1 MDAGVRLLGPPAV
14 RLADA
19 RIPLRPTKPHAAFVY
34 LACRGGRVRR
44 AELAALLWPDADEEH
59 AHGDLRQALRSLAR
73 EPFGALI
80 ARDRGAAWL
89 DAECDVPRFRGAVA
103 AGRWDEALALH
114 AGPLLEGFEI
124 DTADEYAAWLEV
136 ERATVAAAWRHAC
149 RAAGR
154 AAAAAG
160 RLDDV
165 LRLADARVHAD
176 PYDELAVRDAMEAA
190 ADIGDPRGANA
201 RYDALAR
208 LLAETLGMEPEP
220 ATEALHR
227 RLRQRLASAP
237 GASSGVSTPA
247 PGLGG
252 GPEAADAEGASG
264 ASPDGRPPI
273 PSARA
278 LAALVPTVGRR
289 TAVIGRTADLADLS
303 ERLRDPDVRLV
314 TLLGPGGIGKTTLAA
329 AVLPDVQGDFPDG
342 VFVAPLEGRSE
353 PDAVARA
360 AAQAASLV
368 LRRDADPLPQLIA
381 ALDGRRV
388 LLCLDAFERHL
399 DQAAAV
405 DALVRAAAGPTVLVT
420 SRQRLR
426 LSTEVVVE
434 IGPLAIDGAR
444 PTPAAR
450 LFRRVAAWRM
460 PAAAVRRLD
469 DAAIERVAQ
478 LVGGHPLA
486 LELAALSL
494 DALGLEGLEAELR
507 RSWEPLRSDDVDR
520 PAGRRDVRALI
531 DDAWRRAPI
540 EERVAWARLAVVPGS
555 LDRSTAAA
563 VSGGGWRVLRR
574 LLDRGVLRQRG
585 ERLEMHALLARYGRE
600 RAEELGVA
608 DVAWETL
615 VDGAAGHRA
624 RGLESHGDLVVEPHP
639 DDLEQAVAAWRWAV
653 AHDRFDALAE
663 MAVGLLRSVGRQRP
677 WREVATLVGAAV
689 AAARGALRA
698 ERAGRGAA
706 TPEPTR
712 DGAACAEGE
721 RRDPR
726 LLTLARVGSFAG
738 GDVRTR
744 ARSAARAWA
753 LARRLGDD
761 LALGLAVATLLEIDP
776 TTRADER
783 LAVARGALARA
794 GDRVGLQDLLLARGV
809 RLAYIG
815 RWSEAEAMLAEAHA
829 LASERGDRAGAATVR
844 VAQAQAPLLRGDV
857 ATARAHLDA
866 AQVAWALLGDRIGSA
881 PMEAWFAVAA
891 APREVAEARLAAC
904 DDRARRLAAGPA
916 VARCRRGA
924 RPARPGPPGGG
935 GAAAAAALVAC
946 GAPHVVIPMAAAAY
960 ALRTRAWIHLGA
972 PDEAVRDVAALARAA
987 RDLGAPRFV
996 ARAVLAAAELAAAR
1010 GDGTAARRLG
1020 ALAWGHPGL
1029 EYEAWEAARALL
1041 GLPPEARPQSVAERP
1056 GDAELIAEVLA
1067 RCI

>member
-1 MDAGVRLLGPPAV
+1 MDAGVRLLGPPGV

-44 AELAALLWPDADEEH
+44 AELAALLWPDADAEH
-59 AHGDLRQALRSLAR
+59 AQGDLRQALRSLSR
-73 EPFGALI
+73 EPFGTLI

-103 AGRWDEALALH
+103 EGRWAAALELH
-114 AGPLLEGFEI
+114 GGPLLEGFEI

-136 ERATVAAAWRHAC
+136 ERAAVAAAWRHAC

-154 AAAAAG
+154 EAAAAG
-160 RLDDV
+160 RLDEV
-165 LRLADARVHAD
+165 LRLADARVQAD
-176 PYDELAVRDAMEAA
+176 PYDELAARDAMEAA
-190 ADIGDPRGANA
+190 AGIGDARGASV

-208 LLAETLGMEPEP
+208 LLAETLGMAPEP
-220 ATEALHR
+220 ATEALYR

-237 GASSGVSTPA
+237 CALAPSVASAVRPTIPA
-247 PGLGG
+247 
-252 GPEAADAEGASG
+252 E
-264 ASPDGRPPI
+264 
-273 PSARA
+273 RA
-278 LAALVPTVGRR
+278 LAALAPTVGRR
-289 TAVIGRTADLADLS
+289 AAVIGRTADLAALS

-329 AVLPDVQGDFPDG
+329 AVLPDVRRDFPDG

-381 ALDGRRV
+381 ALDGRRG

-399 DQAAAV
+399 DQAATV
-405 DALVRAAAGPTVLVT
+405 DALVRATVGPTVLVT
-420 SRQRLR
+420 SRQRLG
-426 LSTEVVVE
+426 LSTEVVVDV
-434 IGPLAIDGAR
+434 GPLATHGER

-450 LFRRVAAWRM
+450 LFRRVAAWRL

-494 DALGLEGLEAELR
+494 DALGLDGLEAELR

-531 DDAWRRAPI
+531 DDTWCRAAD

-555 LDRSTAAA
+555 LDRATAAG

-585 ERLEMHALLARYGRE
+585 ERLEMHALLARFGRE
-600 RAEELGVA
+600 RAEDLGVA
-608 DVAWETL
+608 EVAWEAL
-615 VDGAAGHRA
+615 LDGAAVHRA
-624 RGLESHGDLVVEPHP
+624 RGFESHGDLVFEPHP
-639 DDLEQAVAAWRWAV
+639 DDLEQAVGAWRWAV
-653 AHDRFDALAE
+653 AHGRFDALAE
-663 MAVGLLRSVGRQRP
+663 MAVGLLRSVGRHRS
-677 WREVATLVGAAV
+677 WREVAALVDAAV

-706 TPEPTR
+706 RREHVA
-712 DGAACAEGE
+712 DGAARAKGD

-726 LLTLARVGSFAG
+726 LVMRARVGSFAG
-738 GDVRTR
+738 GHVRKR
-744 ARSAARAWA
+744 ARAAARAWA

-761 LALGLAVATLLEIDP
+761 LALGLAVAALLEIDP

-783 LAVARGALARA
+783 LAVARAALARA
-794 GDRVGLQDLLLARGV
+794 GDRGGLQDLLSTRGM
-809 RLAYIG
+809 RLAFIG
-815 RWSEAEAMLAEAHA
+815 RWPEAEAMLAEAHA
-829 LASERGDRAGAATVR
+829 LASDLGDRAGAASVR
-844 VAQAQAPLLRGDV
+844 VDLAIAPLLRGDV

-866 AQVAWALLGDRIGSA
+866 AEAVWRLLGDRTRSA
-881 PMEAWFAVAA
+881 PMEAWFALAA
-891 APREVAEARLAAC
+891 APREVAEARVAAFEDLARQLDTGHAM
-904 DDRARRLAAGPA
+904 ARFLRCALLARYGTPA
-916 VARCRRGA
+916 EVV
-924 RPARPGPPGGG
+924 
-935 GAAAAAALVAC
+935 AAADAALAAC
-946 GAPHVVIPMAAAAY
+946 GAPHVVIPMAAALY
-960 ALRTRAWIHLGA
+960 ALRAQAWTRLEAL
-972 PDEAVRDVAALARAA
+972 DEAARDVGALARTA

-1010 GDGTAARRLG
+1010 GDDATARRLG
-1020 ALAWGHPGL
+1020 ALAWGHPAL
-1029 EYEAWEAARALL
+1029 EVEAWEAARALL
-1041 GLPPEARPQSVAERP
+1041 GLPSEARPESVAPRP
-1056 GDAELIAEVLA
+1056 PDDVLLA
-1067 RCI
+1067 DVMACCG